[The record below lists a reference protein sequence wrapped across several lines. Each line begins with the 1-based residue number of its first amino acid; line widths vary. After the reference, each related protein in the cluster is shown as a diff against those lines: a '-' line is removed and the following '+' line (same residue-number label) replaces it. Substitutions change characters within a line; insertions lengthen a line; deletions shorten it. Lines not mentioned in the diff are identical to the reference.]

1 MPRERASAGDRK
13 GGARMNVIVELEKPL
28 LELEAKIDGLKKLNE
43 TQRVDFSAEI
53 RALEEKALQ
62 LKAEIFGNLT
72 PWQRVH
78 LARHPK
84 RPLALDYIAQLD
96 EFVELHGDRT
106 FRDDPSIVA
115 GLGRLGGIRICV
127 IGEQKG
133 RDTKENLYRNFGM
146 PHPEGYRKAQR
157 IMKLAEKF
165 HQPLV
170 TFIDTPGA
178 YPGIGAEERGQS
190 EAIATC
196 LRTLSG
202 LRTPVIVN
210 VTGEGGSG
218 GALAIGLGDHIIMLQ
233 HSIYSVASPEPAAT
247 ILWRD
252 ATKAEEAAQHL
263 RLTSDDLFEFGI
275 VDEVIEEPLG
285 GAHRDAEAV
294 IARVLDADRRA
305 IDRLTRLSFDALLD
319 RRYEKY
325 RKLGSHS
332 ELLHDRA
339 AR

>member
-1 MPRERASAGDRK
+1 
-13 GGARMNVIVELEKPL
+13 MNVIVELEKPL
-28 LELEAKIDGLKKLNE
+28 TELEAKIQDLKNFQKKTQGADLSAAIGKLE
-43 TQRVDFSAEI
+43 ADAH
-53 RALEEKALQ
+53 Q
-62 LKAEIFGNLT
+62 LKSEIFSNLT

-78 LARHPK
+78 MARHPK
-84 RPLALDYIAQLD
+84 RPLALDYISRLD
-96 EFVELHGDRT
+96 DFIELHGDRT
-106 FRDDPSIVA
+106 YRDDPSIVA
-115 GLGRLGGIRICV
+115 GFGVLAGTPICV

-157 IMKLAEKF
+157 IMRLAEKF
-165 HQPLV
+165 HRPLV

-190 EAIATC
+190 EAIASS
-196 LRTLSG
+196 LKLLAG
-202 LRTPVIVN
+202 LRTPVVVN

-218 GALAIGLGDHIIMLQ
+218 GALAIGLGDHIVMLQ
-233 HSIYSVASPEPAAT
+233 HSIYSVASPEPAAS

-252 ATKAEEAAQHL
+252 ATKAEEAAKRL

-285 GAHRDAEAV
+285 GAQRDPDGT
-294 IARVLDADRRA
+294 IAKVLAADRRA
-305 IDRLTRLSFDALLD
+305 IALLMKLDADTLLD

-325 RKLGSHS
+325 RKIGAHT
-332 ELLHDRA
+332 ELVHDRA

>member
-1 MPRERASAGDRK
+1 
-13 GGARMNVIVELEKPL
+13 MNVIVELEKPL
-28 LELEAKIDGLKKLNE
+28 LELEAKIEGLKKLNE
-43 TQRVDFSAEI
+43 TQRVDFSGEI

-84 RPLALDYIAQLD
+84 RPLALDYIGAL
-96 EFVELHGDRT
+96 EGFTELRGDRA
-106 FRDDPSIVA
+106 FRDDPAVITGFA
-115 GLGRLGGIRICV
+115 YLDGTPIFV
-127 IGEQKG
+127 IGQQKG
-133 RDTKENLYRNFGM
+133 RDTKDNLYRNFGM

-165 HQPLV
+165 QRPLV

-190 EAIATC
+190 EAIATS
-196 LRTLSG
+196 LRILAG
-202 LRTPVIVN
+202 LRTPVVVN

-218 GALAIGLGDHIIMLQ
+218 GALAIGLGDYIIMLQ
-233 HSIYSVASPEPAAT
+233 HAIYSVASPEAAAS

-252 ATKAEEAAQHL
+252 AAKAEEAAKRL
-263 RLTSDDLFEFGI
+263 RLTSDELFEFGI
-275 VDEVIEEPLG
+275 VDEVIPEPMG
-285 GAHRDAEAV
+285 GAHRDPDGV
-294 IARVLDADRRA
+294 IRHVLDADTRA
-305 IDRLTRLSFDALLD
+305 LERLVRLSAAELVD

-325 RKLGSHS
+325 RRIGAHG
-332 ELLHDRA
+332 ELVHDRA

>member
-1 MPRERASAGDRK
+1 
-13 GGARMNVIVELEKPL
+13 MNVIVELEKEVT
-28 LELEAKIDGLKKLNE
+28 ELEAILRDLKNRQRE
-43 TQRVDFSAEI
+43 TQGVDLTPKI
-53 RALEEKALQ
+53 RELEEKTLE
-62 LKAEIFGNLT
+62 LRAEIFGNLT

-78 LARHPK
+78 MARHPK
-84 RPLALDYIAQLD
+84 RPLALDYIARLD
-96 EFVELHGDRT
+96 DFVELHGDRAY
-106 FRDDPSIVA
+106 RDDPSIVA
-115 GLGRLGGIRICV
+115 GLGVLGGIPICV

-157 IMKLAEKF
+157 VMRLAEKF
-165 HQPLV
+165 HRPLV

-190 EAIATC
+190 EAIATS
-196 LRTLSG
+196 LKLLAG
-202 LRTPVIVN
+202 LRTPVVVN

-218 GALAIGLGDHIIMLQ
+218 GALAIGLGDHIVMLQ

-252 ATKAEEAAQHL
+252 ATKAEEAAKRL

-285 GAHRDAEAV
+285 GAQRDPEGT
-294 IARVLDADRRA
+294 IAKVLAADRRA
-305 IDRLTRLSFDALLD
+305 IERLMKLDADTLLD

-325 RKLGSHS
+325 RKLGSHT
-332 ELLHDRA
+332 ELVHDRA

>member
-1 MPRERASAGDRK
+1 
-13 GGARMNVIVELEKPL
+13 MNVIVELEKPL
-28 LELEAKIDGLKKLNE
+28 TELEAKISDLKRYRE
-43 TQRVDFSAEI
+43 TQGVDLSPAI
-53 RALEEKALQ
+53 RELEEKATQ

-78 LARHPK
+78 LARHPR
-84 RPLALDYIAQLD
+84 RPLALDYISRLD
-96 EFVELHGDRT
+96 DFVELHGDRAY
-106 FRDDPSIVA
+106 RDDPAIIA
-115 GLGRLGGIRICV
+115 GLGALGGVPICV

-157 IMKLAEKF
+157 IMRMAEKF
-165 HQPLV
+165 HRPLV

-190 EAIATC
+190 EAIAQC
-196 LRTLSG
+196 LETLAG
-202 LRTPVIVN
+202 LRAPVVVN
-210 VTGEGGSG
+210 ITGEGGSG
-218 GALAIGLGDHIIMLQ
+218 GALAIGLGDHIVMLQ
-233 HSIYSVASPEPAAT
+233 HSIYSVASPEPAAS

-252 ATKAEEAAQHL
+252 AGKAEEAAKRL

-285 GAHRDAEAV
+285 GAHRDPDAV
-294 IARVLDADRRA
+294 VRAVLAADRRA
-305 IDRLTRLSFDALLD
+305 IARLAGIPADELLD

-325 RKLGSHS
+325 RKIGAHT
-332 ELLHDRA
+332 ELVHDRA

>member
-1 MPRERASAGDRK
+1 
-13 GGARMNVIVELEKPL
+13 MNVIVELEKPL

-43 TQRVDFSAEI
+43 TQRVDFSSEI

-78 LARHPK
+78 LARHPR
-84 RPLALDYIAQLD
+84 RPLALDYISSL
-96 EFVELHGDRT
+96 EGFVELHGDRL

-115 GLGRLGGIRICV
+115 GLASLGGTPICV

-146 PHPEGYRKAQR
+146 PHPEGYRKAER
-157 IMKLAEKF
+157 IMRVAEKF
-165 HQPLV
+165 KRPLV

-196 LRTLSG
+196 LLALAG
-202 LRTPVIVN
+202 LRTPVVVN
-210 VTGEGGSG
+210 ITGEGGSG
-218 GALAIGLGDHIIMLQ
+218 GALAIGLGDHIVMLQ
-233 HSIYSVASPEPAAT
+233 HSIYSVASPEPASS

-252 ATKAEEAAQHL
+252 PSKADEAAKHL

-275 VDEVIEEPLG
+275 IDEVIEEPLG
-285 GAHRDAEAV
+285 GAHRDAEGV

-305 IDRLTRLSFDALLD
+305 IERLTRLPVDALLD

-325 RKLGSHS
+325 RKIGSHS

>member
-1 MPRERASAGDRK
+1 V
-13 GGARMNVIVELEKPL
+13 NVIVELEKPL
-28 LELEAKIDGLKKLNE
+28 TELEEKIRDLKQYRE
-43 TQRVDFSAEI
+43 TQGVDLSPAI
-53 RALEEKALQ
+53 RELEEKANQ

-84 RPLALDYIAQLD
+84 RPLALDYLSRLD
-96 EFVELHGDRT
+96 EFVELHGDRQY
-106 FRDDPSIVA
+106 RDDPAVVA
-115 GLGRLGGIRICV
+115 GLGVLGGVPICV

-146 PHPEGYRKAQR
+146 PHPEGYRKAER
-157 IMKLAEKF
+157 VMRLAEKF
-165 HQPLV
+165 GRPLV

-190 EAIATC
+190 EAIAAC
-196 LRTLSG
+196 LHTLAG

-218 GALAIGLGDHIIMLQ
+218 GALAIGLGDHVIMLQ

-252 ATKAEEAAQHL
+252 ATKASEAAEHL

-275 VDEVIEEPLG
+275 VDEVIEEPVG
-285 GAHRDAEAV
+285 GAHRDAAGV
-294 IARVLDADRRA
+294 IEKVLAADRRA
-305 IDRLTRLSFDALLD
+305 IDRLMRVSRDALMD

-325 RKLGSHS
+325 RKMASHV
-332 ELLHDRA
+332 ELPHDRA

>member
-1 MPRERASAGDRK
+1 
-13 GGARMNVIVELEKPL
+13 MNVIVELEKPL

-43 TQRVDFSAEI
+43 TQRVDFSSEI

-78 LARHPK
+78 LARHPR
-84 RPLALDYIAQLD
+84 RPLALDYIANLD
-96 EFVELHGDRT
+96 GFVELHGDRL

-115 GLGRLGGIRICV
+115 GLANLGGTPVCV

-146 PHPEGYRKAQR
+146 PHPEGYRKAER
-157 IMKLAEKF
+157 IMHLAEKF
-165 HQPLV
+165 KRPLV

-190 EAIATC
+190 EAIAAC
-196 LRTLSG
+196 LLALAG
-202 LRTPVIVN
+202 LRTPIVVN

-218 GALAIGLGDHIIMLQ
+218 GALAIGLGDHIVMLQ
-233 HSIYSVASPEPAAT
+233 HSIYSVASPEPASS

-252 ATKAEEAAQHL
+252 PSKADEAAKHL

-275 VDEVIEEPLG
+275 IDEVIEEPLG
-285 GAHRDAEAV
+285 GAHRDAEGV

-305 IDRLTRLSFDALLD
+305 LERLTRLRVEDLLD

-325 RKLGSHS
+325 RKIGSHS
-332 ELLHDRA
+332 ELVHDRA

>member
-1 MPRERASAGDRK
+1 MS
-13 GGARMNVIVELEKPL
+13 NVIVELEKPL
-28 LELEAKIDGLKKLNE
+28 NELEARIAELRKLQKE
-43 TQRVDFSAEI
+43 TQGVDLSSAI
-53 RALEEKALQ
+53 REFEAKALRE
-62 LKAEIFGNLT
+62 KTEIFSNLT

-78 LARHPK
+78 MARHPK
-84 RPLALDYIAQLD
+84 RPLALDYISKLD

-115 GLGRLGGIRICV
+115 GLGVLRGIPVCV

-157 IMKLAEKF
+157 VMRLAEKF
-165 HQPLV
+165 HRPLV

-190 EAIATC
+190 EAIASC
-196 LRTLSG
+196 LQLLAG

-233 HSIYSVASPEPAAT
+233 HSIYSVASPEPAAS

-252 ATKAEEAAQHL
+252 ASKAEEAAKRL

-285 GAHRDAEAV
+285 GAQRDPQSV
-294 IARVLDADRRA
+294 IDKVLAADRRA
-305 IDRLTRLSFDALLD
+305 IEQLTAIDVDSLLD

-325 RKLGSHS
+325 RKIGAHT
-332 ELLHDRA
+332 ELVHDRA

>member
-1 MPRERASAGDRK
+1 
-13 GGARMNVIVELEKPL
+13 MNVIVELEKPL

-43 TQRVDFSAEI
+43 TQRVDFSSQI
-53 RALEEKALQ
+53 RELEEKALE

-84 RPLALDYIAQLD
+84 RPLALDYISRLD
-96 EFVELHGDRT
+96 DFIELHGDRA
-106 FRDDPSIVA
+106 FRDDPSVIA
-115 GLGRLGGIRICV
+115 GLGRLGDIPICV

-157 IMKLAEKF
+157 IMRMAEKF
-165 HQPLV
+165 HRPLV

-190 EAIATC
+190 EAIATS
-196 LRTLSG
+196 LLTLAG

-218 GALAIGLGDHIIMLQ
+218 GALAIGLGDHIVMLQ

-252 ATKAEEAAQHL
+252 ATKADEAAARL

-285 GAHRDAEAV
+285 GAQRDPDAMIEK
-294 IARVLDADRRA
+294 VLAADRRA
-305 IDRLTRLSFDALLD
+305 IDRLARLSPDALLD

-325 RKLGSHS
+325 RKIGSHT
-332 ELLHDRA
+332 ELVHDRA

>member
-1 MPRERASAGDRK
+1 
-13 GGARMNVIVELEKPL
+13 MNVIVELEKPL
-28 LELEAKIDGLKKLNE
+28 TE
-43 TQRVDFSAEI
+43 
-53 RALEEKALQ
+53 LEEKIQDLKNFQKKTQGADLSDAISKLEARADL
-62 LKAEIFGNLT
+62 LKAEIFKNLT

-78 LARHPK
+78 MARHPK
-84 RPLALDYIAQLD
+84 RPLALDYISRLD
-96 EFVELHGDRT
+96 DFVELHGDRAY
-106 FRDDPSIVA
+106 RDDPSIVA
-115 GLGRLGGIRICV
+115 GLAVLGGIPICV

-157 IMKLAEKF
+157 IMRLAEKF
-165 HQPLV
+165 RRPIV

-190 EAIATC
+190 EAIATS
-196 LRTLSG
+196 LKLLAG
-202 LRTPVIVN
+202 LRTPVVVN

-218 GALAIGLGDHIIMLQ
+218 GALAIGLGDHIVMLQ
-233 HSIYSVASPEPAAT
+233 HSIYSVASPEPAAS

-252 ATKAEEAAQHL
+252 AAKAEEAAKRL

-285 GAHRDAEAV
+285 GAQRDPDV
-294 IARVLDADRRA
+294 TIAKVLAADRRA
-305 IDRLTRLSFDALLD
+305 IERLMKLDAETLLD

-325 RKLGSHS
+325 RKLGAHT
-332 ELLHDRA
+332 ELVHDRA

>member
-1 MPRERASAGDRK
+1 
-13 GGARMNVIVELEKPL
+13 MNVIVELEKPL
-28 LELEAKIDGLKKLNE
+28 TELEAKIQDLKNFKE
-43 TQRVDFSAEI
+43 TKRVDVSEAI
-53 RALEEKALQ
+53 RKLEGDALQ
-62 LKAEIFGNLT
+62 LKTEIFSNLT

-78 LARHPK
+78 MARHPK
-84 RPLALDYIAQLD
+84 RPLALDYISRLD
-96 EFVELHGDRT
+96 DFVELHGDRT
-106 FRDDPSIVA
+106 YRDDPSIVA
-115 GLGRLGGIRICV
+115 GLGVLGGIPICV

-157 IMKLAEKF
+157 VMRLAEKF
-165 HQPLV
+165 HRPLV

-190 EAIATC
+190 EAIATS
-196 LRTLSG
+196 LKLLAG
-202 LRTPVIVN
+202 LRTPVVVN

-218 GALAIGLGDHIIMLQ
+218 GALAIGLGDHIVMLQ

-252 ATKAEEAAQHL
+252 ATKAEEAAKRL

-285 GAHRDAEAV
+285 GAQRDPEGT
-294 IARVLDADRRA
+294 IAKLIAADRRA
-305 IDRLTRLSFDALLD
+305 LERLMKVDADTLLD

-325 RKLGSHS
+325 RKLGSHT
-332 ELLHDRA
+332 ELVHDRA